1 MNRKTASIV
10 VFALFAVLAV
20 PATASARSKVS
31 ASFSARSSHGYNLHF
46 LAKGKP
52 DRMVALVQVSRL
64 TDGRKAY
71 ESVADITDR
80 GTTYDDGLLKSTVGD
95 AKVKVRFEPAG
106 GPGCSGTFAGKV
118 RYRGD
123 HGFTKASLEAVKG
136 ALRVNGKCPSKPA
149 APARALPVDAS
160 LVACGSGRT
169 SGISY
174 IVYRP
179 RPRQAAHL
187 TTRYEIGRHSQTIR
201 DMGTLEPAKT
211 FVVAPDFLSATVE
224 PHGLYTGSGEY
235 SAGALTGDL
244 RGKLPGRG
252 RSDKLTPLSAAV
264 GPGEVSSDC
273 SSVASAKRTLRG
285 EAAGLYRSAEATRT
299 RALR

>member
-1 MNRKTASIV
+1 MLALAFVAV
-10 VFALFAVLAV
+10 VVV
-20 PATASARSKVS
+20 PATASAKPKVS
-31 ASFSARSSHGYNLHF
+31 ASFSAKSSHGYRLQF

-52 DRMVALVQVSRL
+52 DRMAALVQVSRL

-80 GTTYDDGLLKSTVGD
+80 GTTYEDGLLKSTVGD
-95 AKVKVRFEPAG
+95 ARVKVRFEPAG

-123 HGFTKASLEAVKG
+123 HGFTKASLNAVKG
-136 ALRVNGKCPSKPA
+136 TLRVNGRCPSKQA

-160 LVACGSGRT
+160 LVACGNGTKSA
-169 SGISY
+169 ISY
-174 IVYRP
+174 VVYRP

-187 TTRYEIGRHSQTIR
+187 TTRYEIDGRHSQTVR
-201 DMGTLEPAKT
+201 EMGTLEPART
-211 FVVAPDFLSATVE
+211 FIVAPDFLSATVE
-224 PHGLYTGSGEY
+224 PHGFYTGTGEY
-235 SAGALTGDL
+235 SAGVLTGDL
-244 RGKLPGRG
+244 RGRLPGRA
-252 RSDKLTPLSAAV
+252 RPDRLTPLSAAV

-273 SSVASAKRTLRG
+273 SDVTSAKRTLRG
-285 EAAGLYRSAEATRT
+285 EAAGLYRRAEATRD